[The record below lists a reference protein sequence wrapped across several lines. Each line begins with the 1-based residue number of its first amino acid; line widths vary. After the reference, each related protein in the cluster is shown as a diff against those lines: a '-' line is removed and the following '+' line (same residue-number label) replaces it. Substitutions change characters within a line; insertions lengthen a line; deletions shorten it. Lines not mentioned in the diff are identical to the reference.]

1 MRSYLNPAVRRDDE
15 FRGLWPD
22 GDYHDVRAFFR
33 SNPELSPT
41 PLKPLRALADTLGVA
56 SIYAK
61 DETHRFGLNAFKIVG
76 VSYAVDRLVNAG
88 RHEDREPASPITR
101 GVVCAT
107 AGNHGRAVA
116 RVAHQRR
123 IPCTVFLPSMTTH
136 DPIEARTRAARIS
149 AMQADGAT
157 VVDVD
162 GTYEQAVRQAAAF
175 GSRTGATIV
184 SDTSWEGYERIP
196 RWIMAGYTRLLD
208 EAAAQWDAPPT
219 LVIVQ
224 AGVGGLV
231 CAAANWFAWRFG
243 KDRPFFVAAEPDN
256 AACLLMSARAG
267 QMLTIDSDLDT
278 IMAGLRCAEPSPAA
292 WPSIAAG
299 VDAFVAVPDAL
310 AREAMEM
317 MRAGPDAERIEA
329 GPSGAC
335 GVAALTAIAR
345 APQMEIIRSAAR
357 LDRSARVMVMVT
369 EGV

>member
-33 SNPELSPT
+33 SNPQLSPT
-41 PLKPLRALADTLGVA
+41 PLKPLHALADTLGVA

-136 DPIEARTRAARIS
+136 DPIEARTRAARVS

-162 GTYEQAVRQAAAF
+162 GTYEEAVRQAAAF
-175 GSRTGATIV
+175 GAADRRHDRLGHVVGGLRTDPA
-184 SDTSWEGYERIP
+184 
-196 RWIMAGYTRLLD
+196 LD
-208 EAAAQWDAPPT
+208 HGGLHADLRRGRRASGTHRPT

-224 AGVGGLV
+224 G
-231 CAAANWFAWRFG
+231 WR
-243 KDRPFFVAAEPDN
+243 R
-256 AACLLMSARAG
+256 R
-267 QMLTIDSDLDT
+267 
-278 IMAGLRCAEPSPAA
+278 AGLRGRQLVRLAVRRRPSVLRRGEPEQRRVPADVGARGAPADDRFGLSTRSWRACAAPSPHPPRGRRSPPASMRSSPCRTRGAA
-292 WPSIAAG
+292 TRWTTDARWP
-299 VDAFVAVPDAL
+299 
-310 AREAMEM
+310 
-317 MRAGPDAERIEA
+317 
-329 GPSGAC
+329 
-335 GVAALTAIAR
+335 
-345 APQMEIIRSAAR
+345 
-357 LDRSARVMVMVT
+357 
-369 EGV
+369 